1 MQTLKKQAGEVSK
14 EFGNPISTDQYDALQ
29 REIAETENKLKS
41 LNKQY
46 KNTGGLG
53 QFKAKLG
60 QVGGTLQSVGGAITP
75 VSAAAAGLIGSM
87 VAAVPATEELRTD
100 LSKLDNNARESAVG
114 VDAAREAFKA
124 FNVVSD
130 ETDSSVEA
138 VSNLLQAGFTESN
151 LQKAV
156 EGLAGAYLRF
166 PDTLKIESLADSLQ
180 ETLAT
185 GAATGQF
192 GELLDRLGIGA
203 DTFSEGLS
211 KCKTEAEK
219 QDYALQVLA
228 DNGLMSTYEGWKN
241 NNKELVDYK
250 ESQNELQTEIS
261 KLAEEIMPIISDVVS
276 GITKIISWFN
286 KLSPASKTIIAVI
299 LGIVAVAGPLIM
311 AIGSIAGAIGMLSG
325 AALPIIGIIAGVIA
339 AIIAVIAIIE
349 NWDAIT
355 QWFKESWEKA
365 SAAISEAWDKA
376 VAWIKD
382 SWNKFKESLVQG
394 WEDLKKGISEKMES
408 IKNSVAQAWEDL
420 KESASKTVESI
431 KSFFSGLWQKM
442 LDNEVIGW
450 IVRMVPLLFDNFKR
464 TITGIWD
471 GIKEYASGI
480 WEAIKNAVLAP
491 VIAICDLVTGD
502 FDKLKSDMLNIWTN
516 IKEGISKALDGIKKI
531 IESYFGGIRDSIE
544 IVWSNLRNGALSAWE
559 SIKSFVSESIQKIK
573 STITETFNFLKE
585 WIPNTISSIKEKA
598 SELLSKIADG
608 FRSFRDGVVNTV
620 KEIPEKI
627 SEAIETVKRTVKEWI
642 NSAFEWGSD
651 FVTGLVDG
659 LESGVTKIQD
669 GAKKIGE
676 KIREFLHF
684 SRPDVGPLHD
694 YETWMPDF
702 IDGLVAGIDK
712 NLYKVSGAM
721 KRVTGMMSGDIN
733 GGLSQMKE
741 FGAGNINL
749 NNAVNVQIGN
759 KNFDAYIVSVAKNGI
774 SNSQTTAARAKGRA

>member
-1 MQTLKKQAGEVSK
+1 MQKEIQQTSKDLQTLKKQAGEVSK

-41 LNKQY
+41 LNKEY

-60 QVGGTLQSVGGAITP
+60 QIGGTLQSVGGAITP

-100 LSKLDNNARESAVG
+100 LSKLDNNARESAAG
-114 VDAAREAFKA
+114 IDAAREAFEA

-138 VSNLLQAGFTESN
+138 TSNLLQAGFTESN

-219 QDYALQVLA
+219 QDYALQTLA

-276 GITKIISWFN
+276 GITDIISWFN

-311 AIGSIAGAIGMLSG
+311 AIGSIAGAIGTLS
-325 AALPIIGIIAGVIA
+325 AVSLPIIGIIAGIVA

-365 SAAISEAWDKA
+365 STA
-376 VAWIKD
+376 IKD
-382 SWNKFKESLVQG
+382 TFL
-394 WEDLKKGISEKMES
+394 
-408 IKNSVAQAWEDL
+408 SVRE
-420 KESASKTVESI
+420 
-431 KSFFSGLWQKM
+431 
-442 LDNEVIGW
+442 
-450 IVRMVPLLFDNFKR
+450 
-464 TITGIWD
+464 TIQ
-471 GIKEYASGI
+471 
-480 WEAIKNAVLAP
+480 
-491 VIAICDLVTGD
+491 
-502 FDKLKSDMLNIWTN
+502 
-516 IKEGISKALDGIKKI
+516 
-531 IESYFGGIRDSIE
+531 
-544 IVWSNLRNGALSAWE
+544 
-559 SIKSFVSESIQKIK
+559 KSFVNLKDKISE
-573 STITETFNFLKE
+573 T
-585 WIPNTISSIKEKA
+585 
-598 SELLSKIADG
+598 LSKITDG
-608 FRSFRDGVVNTV
+608 FRSFKDGVANTV
-620 KEIPEKI
+620 KSIPEVI
-627 SEAIETVKRTVKEWI
+627 SRTIDTIKRRIKAWI
-642 NSAFEWGSD
+642 DSAFEWGSD
-651 FVTGLVDG
+651 FIDGLVNG
-659 LESGVTKIQD
+659 IKSGVDKIQNAAE
-669 GAKKIGE
+669 GVGN

-721 KRVTGMMSGDIN
+721 QRVAGVMSGNMDL
-733 GGLSQMKE
+733 GQMKQQL
-741 FGAGNINL
+741 GIGNINL

-774 SNSQTTAARAKGRA
+774 SSSQTTAARAKGRA

>member
-1 MQTLKKQAGEVSK
+1 MQKEIQQTSKDLQTLKKQAGEVSK

-41 LNKQY
+41 LNKEY

-100 LSKLDNNARESAVG
+100 LSKLDNNARESAAG
-114 VDAAREAFKA
+114 VDAAREAFEA

-219 QDYALQVLA
+219 QDYALQTLA

-250 ESQNELQTEIS
+250 ESQNELQTEIAE
-261 KLAEEIMPIISDVVS
+261 LAEEIMPIISDVVS
-276 GITKIISWFN
+276 GITDIISWFN

-311 AIGSIAGAIGMLSG
+311 AIGSIVGVIGGLSA
-325 AALPIIGIIAGVIA
+325 AALPVIGIIAGVIA

-365 SAAISEAWDKA
+365 STAISEAWDKA
-376 VAWIKD
+376 AARIKG
-382 SWNKFKESLVQG
+382 SWNEFKESLVQG

-408 IKNSVAQAWEDL
+408 IKTSVTQ
-420 KESASKTVESI
+420 I
-431 KSFFSGLWQKM
+431 WQKI
-442 LDNEVIGW
+442 LDNPVVKL
-450 IVRMVPLLFDNFKR
+450 IVSTASALFDNLKR
-464 TITGIWD
+464 TVTGIWS
-471 GIKEYASGI
+471 GIKEYAGGI

-491 VIAICDLVTGD
+491 ILAICDLVTGD

-516 IKEGISKALDGIKKI
+516 IKDGVSRAVSGIKTI
-531 IESYFGGIRDSIE
+531 AISIFSGIRNYIE
-544 IVWSNLRNGALSAWE
+544 IVWASIRDTVLLIWE
-559 SIKSFVSESIQKIK
+559 TIKNSFVNLKDKISEI
-573 STITETFNFLKE
+573 
-585 WIPNTISSIKEKA
+585 
-598 SELLSKIADG
+598 LSKIIDG
-608 FRSFRDGVVNTV
+608 FRSFKDGVVNTV
-620 KEIPEKI
+620 KSIPEVVSRTIDTIK
-627 SEAIETVKRTVKEWI
+627 KRIKAWI
-642 NSAFEWGSD
+642 DSAFEWGSD
-651 FVTGLVDG
+651 FIDGLVDG
-659 LESGVTKIQD
+659 IKSGIKKIQSAAEEV
-669 GAKKIGE
+669 GN

-721 KRVTGMMSGDIN
+721 QRVAGVMSGNMDL
-733 GGLSQMKE
+733 GQMKQQL
-741 FGAGNINL
+741 GIGNINL

-774 SNSQTTAARAKGRA
+774 SSSQTMAARAKGRA